1 MKKFILVFFLI
12 SISSPIFAQNHRF
25 VYEYSFKIDSL
36 HKENVTKEIMN
47 LDVSKDGSVFYS
59 NEKKNYDSIMNSEF
73 KKNEAIHSTHVD
85 LSKVK
90 NNSKVGFSVKKK
102 YPNFETVLHTS
113 INGDKYA
120 IISTEKIIWKILP
133 EIEELYGYKIQKAT
147 TEYLGRN
154 WIAWFT
160 NEIQIQDGP
169 YKFSGLPGLILKISD
184 EKNDHV
190 FNFIGSKINNG
201 RLISID
207 DEEKEVIV
215 SSMKFNQLWKEYL
228 KDPAKKIKQLF
239 SNNDGTTIKVTDAN
253 GRELSQ
259 SEIIRNKEQRVKD
272 NLKKTNNFLE
282 LTLYK

>member
-1 MKKFILVFFLI
+1 M
-12 SISSPIFAQNHRF
+12 
-25 VYEYSFKIDSL
+25 
-36 HKENVTKEIMN
+36 
-47 LDVSKDGSVFYS
+47 
-59 NEKKNYDSIMNSEF
+59 
-73 KKNEAIHSTHVD
+73 
-85 LSKVK
+85 
-90 NNSKVGFSVKKK
+90 
-102 YPNFETVLHTS
+102 
-113 INGDKYA
+113 
-120 IISTEKIIWKILP
+120 P